1 MKLEIDETKVNSLN
15 KEELK
20 EHLSLV
26 EKSVRQL
33 NEHAYN
39 VMERIFAL
47 EVAETEAKWPV
58 KEGEKVKVT
67 YKSWSNSDNV
77 MVGFF
82 SRFGRPETYT
92 WEKHSVFCVI
102 RLAKKD
108 GSMGKRTDQ
117 VLASKIKSI
126 EPCE

>member
-1 MKLEIDETKVNSLN
+1 MKLEIDENKVNSLS

-20 EHLSLV
+20 EHLNFV
-26 EKSVRQL
+26 EKSIKQL

-39 VMERIFAL
+39 VKERIFAL
-47 EVAETEAKWPV
+47 EVAEAEAKWPV

-67 YKSWSNSDNV
+67 YKHWGDKDAV
-77 MVGFF
+77 MEGFF
-82 SRFGRPETYT
+82 SRFGRPEIYA